1 MRWTVQLDK
10 DKNWTF
16 IFIPRTNPEILGMID
31 HKMVEMTDFENGD
44 LWQTP
49 GDRGGVFLLWFLSV
63 TVQCVNI

>member
-1 MRWTVQLDK
+1 M
-10 DKNWTF
+10 
-16 IFIPRTNPEILGMID
+16 PRTNPERLGMIA

-49 GDRGGVFLLWFLSV
+49 GDKEGVFLLWFLSV